1 MITPIILSGGGGTRL
16 WPLSRTHYPK
26 QYWSLVHS
34 NSLLQETVLRVSSA
48 HQFNAPVVIC
58 HNEHRFLAAEQLREI
73 DIKPS
78 HIVLET
84 ESHNTAPAITI
95 ACLLQEDLE
104 NLLLVLPADHVI
116 QQPEA
121 FYHAIEMAIPIA
133 EQEKIV
139 TFGIQPDR
147 PETRY
152 GYIERGDKLAATQS
166 SYKVT
171 RFVEKPDT
179 DTAQRFLD
187 SGNYYWNSGIF
198 LFKACT
204 MLAELEQ
211 FQPALVESCKNALL
225 FAKNDLDFLR
235 LDSKTIASDFNLSID
250 YAVMEHTSQA
260 AVIPIEMQWSDVG
273 SWDALWA
280 ISKKDVDGNVIIGD
294 VVTHQVQ
301 NSYIRSDKQL
311 ISVLG
316 LDNIILVSTDD
327 ALLVA
332 HQNEAHQIKDLIQ
345 ALKQKQR
352 PELDSHTRVYRP
364 WGYYQ
369 GIDLGHRFQVKR
381 IMVKPGAK
389 TSTQIHYHRSEH
401 WVIVEG
407 IAKVTRGEETFL
419 LHENESIYLPMGIK
433 HRVENPGKIP
443 LHFIEVQS
451 GAYLGEDDIVRIED
465 IYGRAETTIEMS

>member
-1 MITPIILSGGGGTRL
+1 MITPVILSGGGGTRL

-34 NSLLQETVLRVSSA
+34 KSLLQETALRVSMP
-48 HQFNAPVVIC
+48 HQFSAPIVIC

-73 DIKPS
+73 EINPA

-84 ESHNTAPAITI
+84 ESHNTAPAIAI
-95 ACLLQEDLE
+95 ACLLQEDLD

-121 FYHAIEMAIPIA
+121 FYKAISLAQSIA
-133 EQEKIV
+133 EQNKIV
-139 TFGIQPDR
+139 TFGITPDR

-152 GYIERGDKLAATQS
+152 GYIERGEKLPS
-166 SYKVT
+166 SGFNVA
-171 RFVEKPDT
+171 RFFEKPDMN
-179 DTAQRFLD
+179 TAQQFLN
-187 SGNYYWNSGIF
+187 SGKYYWNSGIF
-198 LFKACT
+198 LFKART
-204 MLAELEQ
+204 MLAELERL
-211 FQPALVESCKNALL
+211 QPALVESCKNALL
-225 FAKNDLDFLR
+225 FSKHDLDFLR
-235 LDSKTIASDFNLSID
+235 LDSKTIAPDFNLSID
-250 YAVMEHTSQA
+250 YAVMEHTNQA

-280 ISKKDVDGNVIIGD
+280 ISEKDEQGNVIIGD
-294 VVTHQVQ
+294 VITHQVQ

-327 ALLVA
+327 AILVA
-332 HQNEAHQIKDLIQ
+332 HQNKAHQIKDLIQ

-407 IAKVTRGEETFL
+407 IAKITRGEETLL
-419 LHENESIYLPMGIK
+419 LHENESVYLPMGIK

-451 GAYLGEDDIVRIED
+451 GAYLGEDDIVRIDD
-465 IYGRAETTIEMS
+465 IYGRAETTNSEIS